1 MELTIGILEPTTISI
16 LFEALTIHIDG
27 LTRYP
32 ILFGKSRDR
41 FTAREATFD
50 VLYLLWRERG
60 LPTALIVGV
69 TLSGKGYAFFLSLS
83 YHLALKL
90 CDRSEDIEVEGLAG
104 IGIDAVKLH
113 SLFVEDDFYPSSEQ
127 FLYDIQKVTERA
139 CQTVYAVDVQGVAIT
154 QIGQT
159 FFELGAISIFARAFV
174 LKDLIQFYAV
184 ELSVGVL
191 VYGGNSDIAYLLT
204 AHRIFSLCRCYVLGN
219 TLDLFEKVSRNIKFS
234 NCLTLYTEKRGASWK
249 CNFEWHLIGKNE

>member
-1 MELTIGILEPTTISI
+1 MISI

-41 FTAREATFD
+41 FTEGEATFD
-50 VLYLLWRERG
+50 VLYLLRRERR

-90 CDRSEDIEVEGLAG
+90 GDRSEDIEIEGLAR
-104 IGIDAVKLH
+104 IRIDAIKLH
-113 SLFVEDDFYPSSEQ
+113 SLFVEDDFYTSSEQ
-127 FLYDIQKVTERA
+127 FLYDIQKVTQRA

-159 FFELGAISIFARAFV
+159 FFELGAICVLTATLI
-174 LKDLIQFYAV
+174 LKDLIQFNAV

-204 AHRIFSLCRCYVLGN
+204 AHRIFSLCRCYVLEN
-219 TLDLFEKVSRNIKFS
+219 TLDLFEKVSS
-234 NCLTLYTEKRGASWK
+234 NA
-249 CNFEWHLIGKNE
+249 

>member
-50 VLYLLWRERG
+50 VLYLLWRERR

-69 TLSGKGYAFFLSLS
+69 PLTSQEDAFFLSLS
-83 YHLALKL
+83 YHLAFKL
-90 CDRSEDIEVEGLAG
+90 CDRSKDIEIEGLAG

-127 FLYDIQKVTERA
+127 FLYDIQEVTERA

-159 FFELGAISIFARAFV
+159 FFELRTISVLTATLI
-174 LKDLIQFYAV
+174 LKDLIQFNAV

-191 VYGGNSDIAYLLT
+191 VYGGNSDITYLLT

-219 TLDLFEKVSRNIKFS
+219 TLDLFEKVSS
-234 NCLTLYTEKRGASWK
+234 NV
-249 CNFEWHLIGKNE
+249 